1 MNSLEAMAIGTKNG
15 GSNPKQMTSL
25 LQPLPYK
32 CYLCPKSFKNT
43 QGRGGHMAK
52 YHSNHREM
60 RRKNEE
66 HVDKKR
72 KSLIMEMLPPNKEYW
87 MRYHNGK
94 VIPYEFVFKSV
105 KADSTLP
112 REVESSECLSLHQSM
127 NDKKVKI
134 QDKGYLDTNKVDLTL
149 KL

>member
-1 MNSLEAMAIGTKNG
+1 MATCSKNG
-15 GSNPKQMTSL
+15 GSNPRKMTFF

-52 YHSNHREM
+52 CHSNLMEM

-66 HVDKKR
+66 HVNKKR
-72 KSLIMEMLPPNKEYW
+72 KSLIMEMLPPNKAYW

-94 VIPYEFVFKSV
+94 VRPYEFDFRSV
-105 KADSTLP
+105 KENSTSP

-127 NDKKVKI
+127 NDKKV
-134 QDKGYLDTNKVDLTL
+134 DLTL

>member
-1 MNSLEAMAIGTKNG
+1 
-15 GSNPKQMTSL
+15 
-25 LQPLPYK
+25 
-32 CYLCPKSFKNT
+32 
-43 QGRGGHMAK
+43 MAK
-52 YHSNHREM
+52 CHSNLMEM

-72 KSLIMEMLPPNKEYW
+72 KSLIMEMLPLNKAYW

-94 VIPYEFVFKSV
+94 VRPYEFDIRSV
-105 KADSTLP
+105 KENSTSP

-127 NDKKVKI
+127 NDKKVRI
-134 QDKGYLDTNKVDLTL
+134 QDKGDMDTNKVNLTL